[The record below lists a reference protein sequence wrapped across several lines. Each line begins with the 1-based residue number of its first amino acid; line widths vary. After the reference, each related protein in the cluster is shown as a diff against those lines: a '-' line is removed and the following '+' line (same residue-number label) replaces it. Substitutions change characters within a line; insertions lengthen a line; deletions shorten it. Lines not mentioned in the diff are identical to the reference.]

1 MSCPRGLVGPRFGLS
16 PAKTR
21 SLMCE
26 AFKHSRYIR
35 VTLSANPDTSQV
47 ETVKVDEMSHTLC
60 LLDAFHLTFTY
71 GKPLWML
78 EPASVTTAQAQT
90 CISRL
95 NRRISL
101 VWWMWWLQQRGQLF
115 GVLLMVRV
123 VAAVLVRAIRE
134 GSEAAERSICGL
146 VHVGELCSQCVILA
160 SFNGLCASLDAWFR
174 TIGGSVLAYA
184 LRYARTYAVAVAA
197 WPRWRSR
204 SIARP
209 QTPLACLKNGL

>member
-1 MSCPRGLVGPRFGLS
+1 MRLTLLV
-16 PAKTR
+16 
-21 SLMCE
+21 
-26 AFKHSRYIR
+26 
-35 VTLSANPDTSQV
+35 NPDTWQV
-47 ETVKVDEMSHTLC
+47 ETVKVDEMSRALC

-95 NRRISL
+95 GRRISL
-101 VWWMWWLQQRGQLF
+101 VWWMWWLQQQCGQQQRGQLF

-146 VHVGELCSQCVILA
+146 VHVGRLCSQRMILP
-160 SFNGLCASLDAWFR
+160 SSSGPFSPPLPWFR
-174 TIGGSVLAYA
+174 TLDGCVLAFVT
-184 LRYARTYAVAVAA
+184 RCARTYAVAVAA
-197 WPRWRSR
+197 WPLWRSR
-204 SIARP
+204 WIARP
-209 QTPLACLKNGL
+209 QTPLGPSK

>member
-1 MSCPRGLVGPRFGLS
+1 MRLTLLV
-16 PAKTR
+16 
-21 SLMCE
+21 
-26 AFKHSRYIR
+26 
-35 VTLSANPDTSQV
+35 NPDTSQV
-47 ETVKVDEMSHTLC
+47 ETVKVDEMSRALC

-95 NRRISL
+95 GRRISL
-101 VWWMWWLQQRGQLF
+101 VWWMWWLQQQCGQQQRGQLF
-115 GVLLMVRV
+115 GVLLMARE

-146 VHVGELCSQCVILA
+146 VHVGELCSRRAILP
-160 SFNGLCASLDAWFR
+160 SSNGSCASLPPWFR
-174 TIGGSVLAYA
+174 TLGGFILACVT
-184 LRYARTYAVAVAA
+184 RYARTYARAVAA
-197 WPRWRSR
+197 WPLWRSR

-209 QTPLACLKNGL
+209 QTPLAASNGPRNSDLHVCTVCV